1 MLPKHKAGTIGWY
14 RYGVPKFL
22 HLFEIAYFIL
32 LYPLLVK
39 YWIIVLSQVHYYDSS
54 LDAVNNFELFYELII
69 LFLFPL
75 IFLLFQ
81 FFKYQLISRSV
92 VSGNS
97 VFGKL
102 FMEKESNFLLELLA
116 KVVFYWGIEVL
127 TWLLFNLEGDLS
139 IMELR

>member
-1 MLPKHKAGTIGWY
+1 M
-14 RYGVPKFL
+14 
-22 HLFEIAYFIL
+22 
-32 LYPLLVK
+32 
-39 YWIIVLSQVHYYDSS
+39 LSQVHYYDSS

-116 KVVFYWGIEVL
+116 KVVFY
-127 TWLLFNLEGDLS
+127 
-139 IMELR
+139 